1 VTDRLPA
8 KDEQDSLPKMSNE
21 NFLPGVLA
29 PVLTPFKR
37 NLAPDTELYVRFC
50 RWLHGKGVGLAIFGT
65 NSEANSM
72 SVEERCDLL
81 AAVIAGG
88 LPAGALLPGTGCCAI
103 PDSVRL
109 SAQAAKAGCAGVL
122 MLPPFYYKPVSED
135 GLHAAYCEVVERV
148 GDPRLKIMLYH
159 IPQLSGVPILPG
171 LIERLIKRYP
181 DVFIGMK
188 DSSGDFATMKSVI
201 ERFPGFKVYCGSER
215 LLLATMRAGGAGC
228 ISATAN
234 VNPAAIA
241 GLQRSWQEENA
252 GSLQAELAEIRNI
265 FEAYPT
271 IAALKATVARFSGAE
286 SFGGVRPPLTRL
298 TQDQADGLIE
308 SLRAKNF
315 GMPGLAGMLRAESSV
330 ERAAAQ

>member
-1 VTDRLPA
+1 MS
-8 KDEQDSLPKMSNE
+8 KDDL
-21 NFLPGVLA
+21 LPGVLA

-37 NLAPDTELYVRFC
+37 NLAPDRELFVRFC

-81 AAVIAGG
+81 AVVIAAG
-88 LPAGALLPGTGCCAI
+88 LPARALLPGTGSCAI

-109 SAQAAKAGCAGVL
+109 SAEAAKAGCAGVL
-122 MLPPFYYKPVSED
+122 MLPPFYYKAVSEE
-135 GLHAAYCEVVERV
+135 GLFAAYCEVVERV
-148 GDPRLKIMLYH
+148 GDQRFKILLYH

-181 DVFIGMK
+181 GVFIGMK
-188 DSSGDFATMKSVI
+188 DSSGDFSTTKTVI

-215 LLLATMRAGGAGC
+215 FLLATMRAGGAGC

-241 GLQRSWQEENA
+241 VLQRSWRQENA
-252 GSLQAELAEIRNI
+252 DDLQAALAEFRNV

-271 IAALKATVARFSGAE
+271 IAALKTAVARFGAAE
-286 SFGGVRPPLTRL
+286 SFAELRPPLTRL
-298 TQDQADGLIE
+298 TQDQGDALVS
-308 SLRAKNF
+308 SLSAKNF
-315 GMPGLAGMLRAESSV
+315 GMPGLAETLHAESTV
-330 ERAAAQ
+330 ERALAR